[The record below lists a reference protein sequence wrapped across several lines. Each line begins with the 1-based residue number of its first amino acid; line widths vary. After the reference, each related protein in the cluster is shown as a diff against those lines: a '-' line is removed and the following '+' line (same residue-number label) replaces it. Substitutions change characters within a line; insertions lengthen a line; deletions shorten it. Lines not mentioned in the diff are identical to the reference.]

1 MGETVL
7 HLIPQM
13 QRHLIFCKISDEI
26 VAKGKLYIM
35 VDSAPIAIETVNAE
49 DEARM
54 LPGLV
59 ALLQDTVA
67 SGASVG
73 FLPPL
78 SEEEAR
84 DYWQAAF
91 ESVADGSRVLL
102 VASDADEIVGSVQL
116 ELAMR
121 PNGLHRAEVQK
132 LFVHQSQRRRGIGQA
147 LMHAVEQAAR
157 ERGRSLLVLDTRQSD
172 NAERLYRRLAYQ
184 EVGIIPAYAL
194 SATGTLDGTV
204 YFYKILS

>member
-1 MGETVL
+1 MTIAPCL
-7 HLIPQM
+7 AHK
-13 QRHLIFCKISDEI
+13 FFAKISDEI
-26 VAKGKLYIM
+26 VAKGKSCIM
-35 VDSAPIAIETVNAE
+35 VDPAHISIECVRAG
-49 DEARM
+49 DEARV

-84 DYWQAAF
+84 GYWQAVFAG
-91 ESVADGSRVLL
+91 VADRSHVLL
-102 VASDADEIVGSVQL
+102 VASDAGEIVGSVQL

-132 LFVHQSQRRRGIGQA
+132 LFVHQSQRRRGIGQE
-147 LMHAVEQAAR
+147 LMQAVEQVAR
-157 ERGRSLLVLDTRQSD
+157 ERGRSLLVLDTRQGD

-184 EVGIIPAYAL
+184 EVGVIPAYAL
-194 SATGTLDGTV
+194 STTGTLDGTV
-204 YFYKILS
+204 FFYKNLS

>member
-1 MGETVL
+1 M
-7 HLIPQM
+7 
-13 QRHLIFCKISDEI
+13 KI
-26 VAKGKLYIM
+26 VVKGSFTM
-35 VDSAPIAIETVNAE
+35 VDPSHISIERVSTE
-49 DEARM
+49 DKARI

-59 ALLQDTVA
+59 VLLLDTVA

-84 DYWQAAF
+84 RYWQAAF
-91 ESVADGSRVLL
+91 EGVADGSRVLL
-102 VASDADEIVGSVQL
+102 VAKDGDDLVGSVQL

-132 LFVHQSQRRRGIGQA
+132 LFVLQSQRRRGIGQA
-147 LMHAVEQAAR
+147 LMQAIEQAAR
-157 ERGRSLLVLDTRQSD
+157 ERGRSLLVLDTRQGD
-172 NAERLYRRLAYQ
+172 NAELLYRRMAYR
-184 EVGIIPAYAL
+184 EVGVIPAYAL

-204 YFYKILS
+204 FFYKELS

>member
-1 MGETVL
+1 
-7 HLIPQM
+7 
-13 QRHLIFCKISDEI
+13 
-26 VAKGKLYIM
+26 M
-35 VDSAPIAIETVNAE
+35 VDSSHVSIDSVSAE
-49 DEARM
+49 DEVRL
-54 LPGLV
+54 LPELV

-84 DYWQAAF
+84 QYWQAAF
-91 ESVADGSRVLL
+91 QGVVDGSRVLL
-102 VASDADEIVGSVQL
+102 VAYDADTIVGSVQL

-132 LFVHQSQRRRGIGQA
+132 LFVLQSQRRRGIGQA
-147 LMHAVEQAAR
+147 LMHAIEQAAR
-157 ERGRSLLVLDTRQSD
+157 ERSRSLLVLDTRQGD
-172 NAERLYRRLAYQ
+172 NAERLYRRLGYH
-184 EVGIIPAYAL
+184 EVGVIPAYAL

-204 YFYKILS
+204 IFYKELS

>member
-1 MGETVL
+1 
-7 HLIPQM
+7 
-13 QRHLIFCKISDEI
+13 
-26 VAKGKLYIM
+26 M
-35 VDSAPIAIETVNAE
+35 VDSAHISIEIVRVE
-49 DEARM
+49 DQARV

-84 DYWQAAF
+84 QYWQAVF
-91 ESVADGSRVLL
+91 QGVADGSRVLL
-102 VASDADEIVGSVQL
+102 VVYDADAVVGSVQL

-132 LFVHQSQRRRGIGQA
+132 LCVFQNQRRRGIGQA
-147 LMHAVEQAAR
+147 LMQAVEQAAR
-157 ERGRSLLVLDTRQSD
+157 ERGRSLLVLDT
-172 NAERLYRRLAYQ
+172 
-184 EVGIIPAYAL
+184 
-194 SATGTLDGTV
+194 
-204 YFYKILS
+204 